1 LVPDESTPT
10 ASKMARMSDTLSA
23 FLAAAVS
30 GMLAIAR
37 VRCATGDYRTDGRR
51 DGFLLS
57 AVGHFL
63 SRLRPPRRA
72 APTDSTGVSS
82 LTA

>member
-1 LVPDESTPT
+1 
-10 ASKMARMSDTLSA
+10 MARMSDTLSA

-63 SRLRPPRRA
+63 SR
-72 APTDSTGVSS
+72 
-82 LTA
+82 